1 VLSVENW
8 AEIRRLHFAEGLG
21 IKTIAKRLGVAR
33 NTVRIAVRS
42 GQPSAYRRPRRPSAV
57 DPYEDQIRALLKDCP
72 TMPRDGD
79 RRTDGV
85 AARHHDPQ
93 RARRRAAPP
102 LCCPRPLSA
111 HRLSTRRARPV
122 GSVGAAGRY
131 PSRLRIHP
139 SRIGL
144 NQKAPYNPPTASNAD
159 TLVAPVRC

>member
-21 IKTIAKRLGVAR
+21 IKTIARHLGVAR

-42 GQPSAYRRPRRPSAV
+42 GQPPAYRRPRRPSAV

-72 TMPRDGD
+72 TMPATVIAERMGW
-79 RRTDGV
+79 RRGITILK
-85 AARHHDPQ
+85 

-102 LCCPRPLSA
+102 LSAPRPLSA

-131 PSRLRIHP
+131 PGRLRIRP

-144 NQKAPYNPPTASNAD
+144 YQKAPYNPPTASIAD